1 MRTRLTAQMTAWGA
15 VCLLALTAC
24 AGDDSQEVED
34 GSSED
39 AVQDDSGTDDDQS
52 VRDDSAAEDGAD
64 QDDRTA
70 REGQDREHDQPGEEV
85 PSGGSEQV
93 PEDELP
99 GEDVELYY
107 EQGEELGVAGLD
119 PEEAPL
125 EVFDL
130 PLDQDG
136 DVVGEL
142 EPLDAVTVTGRQ
154 RQDPDDPEAGI
165 WTEVELSDGYGWVD
179 GGLTYFAGT
188 EDVTEDYLHEVPPAE
203 DAQTIAEG
211 VAERAAGD
219 GPDQQREPE
228 RTLISTPEDHGED
241 FYRLDVTGLQDD
253 SVVGYRLFVTV
264 EESGEEAGEG
274 FELAEVEQT
283 QLCRRGVTDDGSC
296 A

>member
-1 MRTRLTAQMTAWGA
+1 MRTPLTAQMTAWSA
-15 VCLLALTAC
+15 VSLLVLTAC
-24 AGDDSQEVED
+24 AGEDAQQVEEAGTEGTVQD
-34 GSSED
+34 GSGT
-39 AVQDDSGTDDDQS
+39 QDEQS
-52 VRDDSAAEDGAD
+52 AQDDSAAEEEAGAQD
-64 QDDRTA
+64 QRRA
-70 REGQDREHDQPGEEV
+70 PEGEEV

-107 EQGEELGVAGLD
+107 EQGDELGVAGLN

-125 EVFDL
+125 EVFDR
-130 PLDQDG
+130 PLEQDG

-142 EPLDAVTVTGRQ
+142 EPLDAVAVTGRQ
-154 RQDPDDPEAGI
+154 RQDPDDREAGI

-188 EDVTEDYLHEVPPAE
+188 EDVTEDYLDEVPPAE

-219 GPDQQREPE
+219 GSGQQNGPE
-228 RTLISTPEDHGED
+228 WTLISTPEDHGED
-241 FYRLDVTGLQDD
+241 FYRLDVTGLHDD
-253 SVVGYRLFVTV
+253 SAAGYRLFVTV
-264 EESGEEAGEG
+264 EESGES

-283 QLCRRGVTDDGSC
+283 QLCRRGVTDDGLC